1 MDALVRNRGTAPLVA
16 RKNIRGD
23 EKAIGLLR
31 NVTFLNGT
39 SMIGLRQEKKAL
51 LTRSGGAREKFFR
64 VLLPAVFA
72 SRRLF
77 LLDAEPDIHLL
88 SQPRRPPQ
96 TIEIIS
102 GLP

>member
-1 MDALVRNRGTAPLVA
+1 
-16 RKNIRGD
+16 
-23 EKAIGLLR
+23 
-31 NVTFLNGT
+31 
-39 SMIGLRQEKKAL
+39 MIGLRQEKKAL

-96 TIEIIS
+96 TIELVTSCQSRNIWREHRELAL
-102 GLP
+102 G